1 MEIIDIIGIIIIIE
15 LFILIR
21 QNRDFKDKVRTSLK
35 KIYEL
40 YWTRT
45 YGGPMSDEN
54 SRDLRDQLSD
64 F

>member
-1 MEIIDIIGIIIIIE
+1 MEIIEVIGIVIIIE
-15 LFILIR
+15 LLILIWQIR
-21 QNRDFKDKVRTSLK
+21 YLKNKIRTSLK

-45 YGGPMSDEN
+45 YGGHMNDEN
-54 SRDLRDQLSD
+54 RQDLRDELIN